1 LETPFPAYVGDDPY
15 IFVSYSHEDSDVVY
29 PELQWLKDQGFH
41 IWYDEGISPGH
52 EWRTELGNAIE
63 GCNLFL
69 YFVSP
74 LSVASEHCQR
84 EVNYAM
90 DQKKPLLVVHLV
102 ETELPTGLGMSLS
115 SIQAIMRHE
124 LSDLDYRVKLVTC
137 AGDHIQRGVGIAQV
151 PVTPV
156 VGVSPY
162 LTVVMCLLALVLG
175 GTFVGAVTWNVMTY
189 EGPPPKPLRRF
200 QIDPSP
206 VVGVSRAQALAIS
219 SDGQQLYFWGH
230 EAEPIWR
237 IYRRDLGDLSES
249 PVSGTERLGTV
260 NGASLSIS
268 PDDQWLLFN
277 TASGVY
283 RVRSSGST
291 PVAVTTRA
299 SRQFTWGPDGT
310 IVAAGSSGLMRYIGA
325 GATKQLTKPEEGTQH
340 GQPSQTPVGDAVV
353 FGIYPSGVSVEVMNA
368 NSSIALAN
376 LATGEIK
383 ILMTG
388 GSRPTLTES
397 GHLLVMRG
405 NSLWAAAYDAETRE
419 LHGEAIPIID
429 DLLATHGT
437 VPYSVSREGTLI
449 YLSAG
454 TSELPTLVWVS
465 RDGKVERLPA
475 EPRRY
480 LSARL
485 SPDRD
490 RIAVTIGDLLAGPV
504 ADVWI
509 YTIDRETLT
518 RLTFDAVTINALW
531 TPDGRD
537 VVYGNDKRGDYGI
550 HSRSADGTGAVKRL
564 TQAPNLQ
571 IPVDSDD
578 GTIWFKDCG
587 EALGCK
593 PWDLIIG
600 DEVIARPLWD
610 TAADVYTQA
619 ISPDGRWIAYASDV
633 SGRYEIYVR
642 PYPQVDDGLWQV
654 STDGGGL
661 PRWAPSG
668 GELFYATQDFR
679 MVAVPV
685 ESGETLTLGEAR
697 ALFQLEPA
705 AYTLANAFDVS
716 ADGDRFLMIKRQA
729 VVDATFV
736 AIPDFFDEL
745 ERLAPHPK

>member
-1 LETPFPAYVGDDPY
+1 MA
-15 IFVSYSHEDSDVVY
+15 
-29 PELQWLKDQGFH
+29 
-41 IWYDEGISPGH
+41 
-52 EWRTELGNAIE
+52 
-63 GCNLFL
+63 
-69 YFVSP
+69 
-74 LSVASEHCQR
+74 
-84 EVNYAM
+84 
-90 DQKKPLLVVHLV
+90 
-102 ETELPTGLGMSLS
+102 
-115 SIQAIMRHE
+115 
-124 LSDLDYRVKLVTC
+124 
-137 AGDHIQRGVGIAQV
+137 
-151 PVTPV
+151 
-156 VGVSPY
+156 
-162 LTVVMCLLALVLG
+162 
-175 GTFVGAVTWNVMTY
+175 
-189 EGPPPKPLRRF
+189 
-200 QIDPSP
+200 
-206 VVGVSRAQALAIS
+206 
-219 SDGQQLYFWGH
+219 
-230 EAEPIWR
+230 
-237 IYRRDLGDLSES
+237 
-249 PVSGTERLGTV
+249 
-260 NGASLSIS
+260 
-268 PDDQWLLFN
+268 
-277 TASGVY
+277 
-283 RVRSSGST
+283 
-291 PVAVTTRA
+291 
-299 SRQFTWGPDGT
+299 
-310 IVAAGSSGLMRYIGA
+310 
-325 GATKQLTKPEEGTQH
+325 
-340 GQPSQTPVGDAVV
+340 
-353 FGIYPSGVSVEVMNA
+353 
-368 NSSIALAN
+368 
-376 LATGEIK
+376 
-383 ILMTG
+383 
-388 GSRPTLTES
+388 
-397 GHLLVMRG
+397 
-405 NSLWAAAYDAETRE
+405 
-419 LHGEAIPIID
+419 
-429 DLLATHGT
+429 
-437 VPYSVSREGTLI
+437 
-449 YLSAG
+449 
-454 TSELPTLVWVS
+454 
-465 RDGKVERLPA
+465 ERLPA